1 MAVMAQG
8 RTADGTGLMISSSRA
23 ILYAS
28 PGPDF
33 ADAAHRAADEMR
45 KSVNSF
51 RH

>member
-1 MAVMAQG
+1 MAHG

-28 PGPDF
+28 AGSDF
-33 ADAAHRAADEMR
+33 AEVAHRAADEMR

-51 RH
+51 R